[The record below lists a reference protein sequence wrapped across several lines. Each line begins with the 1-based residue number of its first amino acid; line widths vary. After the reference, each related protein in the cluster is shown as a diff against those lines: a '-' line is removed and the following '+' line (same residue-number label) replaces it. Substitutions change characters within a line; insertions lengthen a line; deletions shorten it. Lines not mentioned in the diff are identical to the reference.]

1 MSRTFR
7 SKEKLMPSKP
17 KPVPTETRVLP
28 RARPAGPSRKAAP
41 PLAVAEDLNPFEF
54 ALLQFSRAADHLGL
68 DAGVRAVLSTPKRQL
83 LVSIPVR
90 MDDGSIRVFHG
101 YRVQHSIARGP
112 SKGGIRYHPGVT
124 LDEVKALAMW
134 MTWKCAVVNIPFG
147 GAKGG
152 ITVDPKQLSDAENER
167 MTRRYTSEISIL
179 LGHDRDIPAPDVYT
193 TPQTMAWIMDTFSMT
208 KGYSTLGVVTGKP
221 LAVGGSAGRNEA
233 TAEGCFVAI
242 EEAAKRM
249 SLRLDNA
256 TAAVQGF
263 GNAGAAVARFLEEAG
278 VRVVAVSD
286 SRGGVYDKRGLA
298 MDGVLAAKE
307 KKRSVNAA
315 RGEKITNEEILE
327 LPVDI
332 LVPAALEGVITR
344 GNAARVKAKIIAEAA
359 NGPTTPDADD
369 ILRSRGAVVIPDI
382 LANAGGVTV
391 SYFEWV
397 QDLYSFF
404 WEPDVVRT
412 HLERTI
418 RRAYEDVE
426 ESARRHDTDLRTGA
440 MILAVGRVEEA
451 SRIRGLFP

>member
-1 MSRTFR
+1 MSA
-7 SKEKLMPSKP
+7 KP
-17 KPVPTETRVLP
+17 
-28 RARPAGPSRKAAP
+28 RPAIRPAPRPAPSP
-41 PLAVAEDLNPFEF
+41 STPEDLNPFRF
-54 ALLQFSRAADHLGL
+54 ARLQFERAADHLGL
-68 DAGVRAVLSTPKRQL
+68 DPGTREVLGNPKRQL
-83 LVSIPVR
+83 IVSIPVK
-90 MDDGSIRVFHG
+90 MDDGSIRCFQG

-152 ITVDPKQLSDAENER
+152 ITVDPKKLSLAENER
-167 MTRRYTSEISIL
+167 MTRRFTSEISIL
-179 LGHDRDIPAPDVYT
+179 LGPDRDIPAPDVYT
-193 TPQTMAWIMDTFSMT
+193 NAQTMAWMMDTFSMT

-221 LAVGGSAGRNEA
+221 LSIGGSAGRNEA

-249 SLRLDNA
+249 SLSLKGA

-263 GNAGAAVARFLEEAG
+263 GNAGSFAARFLDEAG
-278 VRVVAVSD
+278 VRIVAVSD
-286 SRGGVYDKRGLA
+286 SQGGVYDKKGFSVSNLFA
-298 MDGVLAAKE
+298 TKE
-307 KKRSVNAA
+307 KKGTVTAA
-315 RGEKITNEEILE
+315 KGDAISNEELLE

-344 GNAARVKAKIIAEAA
+344 ANASRVKAKIVAEAA
-359 NGPTTPDADD
+359 NGPTTPEADD
-369 ILRSRGAVVIPDI
+369 VLHKKGIVVIPDI

-404 WEPDVVRT
+404 WEPDMVRT
-412 HLERTI
+412 QLQRTI
-418 RRAYEDVE
+418 RRSYSDVE
-426 ESARRHDTDLRTGA
+426 AMAHKHDTDLRTGA
-440 MILAVGRVEEA
+440 LVLAVNRVEEA
-451 SRIRGLFP
+451 TRIRGIFP

>member
-1 MSRTFR
+1 MAAR
-7 SKEKLMPSKP
+7 P
-17 KPVPTETRVLP
+17 KPVASPEN
-28 RARPAGPSRKAAP
+28 
-41 PLAVAEDLNPFEF
+41 LNPFQF
-54 ALLQFSRAADHLGL
+54 ALLQFERAADHLEL
-68 DAGVRAVLSTPKRQL
+68 DAGTREVLRTPKRQL
-83 LVSIPVR
+83 TVSIPVK
-90 MDDGSIRVFHG
+90 MDNGRVRVFEG

-124 LDEVKALAMW
+124 IDEVKALAMW

-152 ITVDPKQLSDAENER
+152 ITVDPKALSLSENER
-167 MTRRYTSEISIL
+167 MTRRFTSEISIL
-179 LGHDRDIPAPDVYT
+179 LGPDRDIPAPDVYT
-193 TPQTMAWIMDTFSMT
+193 NSQTMAWMMDTYSMT
-208 KGYSTLGVVTGKP
+208 RGSTTLGVVTGKP
-221 LAVGGSAGRNEA
+221 LSVGGSAGRNEA

-242 EEAAKRM
+242 EEAARRQGLA
-249 SLRLDNA
+249 LRGA

-263 GNAGAAVARFLEEAG
+263 GNAGSFVAKFLADAG

-286 SRGGVYDKRGLA
+286 SAGGIYNKKGLDYNA
-298 MDGVLAAKE
+298 VTAAKLR
-307 KKRSVNAA
+307 KGSVTAA
-315 RGEKITNEEILE
+315 KGDRIGNDEILE

-344 GNAARVKAKIIAEAA
+344 KNAPKIRARIVAEAA

-369 ILRSRGAVVIPDI
+369 ILRSKGIVVIPDI

-404 WEPDVVRT
+404 WDSDMVRT
-412 HLERTI
+412 QLQKTI

-426 ESARRHDTDLRTGA
+426 NTARKHDTDMRTGA
-440 MILAVGRVEEA
+440 LVLAVGRVEEA
-451 SRIRGLFP
+451 TRIRGIFP

>member
-1 MSRTFR
+1 
-7 SKEKLMPSKP
+7 MPPKP
-17 KPVPTETRVLP
+17 KPLSLVDRAVPGPKPVVPERGSP
-28 RARPAGPSRKAAP
+28 RPKPIAA
-41 PLAVAEDLNPFEF
+41 ENLNPYDF
-54 ALLQFSRAADHLGL
+54 ALLQFERAADLLGL
-68 DAGVRAVLSTPKRQL
+68 DPGVRQVLSRPKRQL
-83 LVSIPVR
+83 IVTIPVK
-90 MDDGSIRVFHG
+90 MDDGSISAFQG

-152 ITVDPKQLSDAENER
+152 ITVDPKKLSMGENER
-167 MTRRYTSEISIL
+167 MTRRFTSEISIL

-233 TAEGCFVAI
+233 TAEGCVVAI
-242 EEAAKRM
+242 EEAAKRLGM
-249 SLRLDNA
+249 PLSGV

-263 GNAGAAVARFLEEAG
+263 GNAGAAVAKFLDEAG
-278 VRVVAVSD
+278 TKVVAVSD
-286 SRGGVYDKRGLA
+286 SKGGVYDKRGLEMGA
-298 MDGVLAAKE
+298 VFGAKE
-307 KKRSVNAA
+307 KKGSVTAA
-315 RGEKITNEEILE
+315 RGEKIDNHEILE

-344 GNAARVKAKIIAEAA
+344 KNAPRIKAQIIAEAA

-369 ILRSRGAVVIPDI
+369 ILRSKGAVVIPDI

-397 QDLYSFF
+397 QGLYSFF
-404 WEPDVVRT
+404 WEPDVVRN
-412 HLERTI
+412 HLDRTI
-418 RRAYEDVE
+418 RRAYQEVDDT
-426 ESARRHDTDLRTGA
+426 ARRYNTDLRTGA
-440 MILAVGRVEEA
+440 LILGIGRVEEA
-451 SRIRGLFP
+451 TRIRGLFP

>member
-1 MSRTFR
+1 
-7 SKEKLMPSKP
+7 L
-17 KPVPTETRVLP
+17 KPVE
-28 RARPAGPSRKAAP
+28 
-41 PLAVAEDLNPFEF
+41 AEELNPYEF
-54 ALLQFSRAADHLGL
+54 ALKQFDRAADHLGL
-68 DAGVRAVLSTPKRQL
+68 DAGTRDLLRKPKRQL
-83 LVSIPVR
+83 IVSIPVR
-90 MDDGSIRVFHG
+90 MDNGSIHVFQG

-152 ITVDPKQLSDAENER
+152 ITVDTKRLSDAENER

-193 TPQTMAWIMDTFSMT
+193 NPQTMAWIMDTFSMT

-233 TAEGCFVAI
+233 TAEGCLVAI
-242 EEAAKRM
+242 EEAAKRLN
-249 SLRLDNA
+249 LRVTGA

-263 GNAGAAVARFLEEAG
+263 GNAGAAVARFLDEAG
-278 VRVVAVSD
+278 AHVVAVSD
-286 SRGGVYDKRGLA
+286 SQGGVYDKRGLGIEA
-298 MDGVLAAKE
+298 VVAAKQ
-307 KKRSVNAA
+307 KKGSVTAA
-315 RGEKITNEEILE
+315 RGEKITNDDLLE

-344 GNAARVKAKIIAEAA
+344 SNAPRVKAKIVAEAA

-369 ILRSRGAVVIPDI
+369 ILLSNGTVVIPDV

-404 WEPDVVRT
+404 WEPDVVKN
-412 HLERTI
+412 HLQRTI
-418 RRAYEDVE
+418 RRAYEDVDE
-426 ESARRHDTDLRTGA
+426 TARRYDTSLRTA
-440 MILAVGRVEEA
+440 ALILAVGRVEEA
-451 SRIRGLFP
+451 TRIRGLFP

>member
-1 MSRTFR
+1 MA
-7 SKEKLMPSKP
+7 SKP
-17 KPVPTETRVLP
+17 NRALRSVRKPKASPVVPR
-28 RARPAGPSRKAAP
+28 S
-41 PLAVAEDLNPFEF
+41 AENLNPYDF
-54 ALLQFSRAADHLGL
+54 ALLQFERAAEHLGL
-68 DAGVRAVLSTPKRQL
+68 DNGSREVLRNPKRQL
-83 LVSIPVR
+83 IVSIPVK
-90 MDDGSIRVFHG
+90 MDDGSVRVFRG

-152 ITVDPKQLSDAENER
+152 ITVDSKALSLAENER
-167 MTRRYTSEISIL
+167 MTRRFTSEISIL

-193 TPQTMAWIMDTFSMT
+193 DSQTMAWMMDTFSMT

-242 EEAAKRM
+242 EEAAKRTRL
-249 SLRLDNA
+249 SLKGA

-263 GNAGAAVARFLEEAG
+263 GNAGSFVAKFLDEAG
-278 VRVVAVSD
+278 VKVVAVSD
-286 SRGGVYDKRGLA
+286 SQGGIYDKKGIA
-298 MDGVLAAKE
+298 MDSLRAAKA
-307 KKRSVNAA
+307 KQGTVTAA
-315 RGEKITNEEILE
+315 RGERISNEEILE

-344 GNAARVKAKIIAEAA
+344 KNAGRVKAQIVAEAA

-369 ILRSRGAVVIPDI
+369 VLRSNGVLVIPDI

-404 WEPDVVRT
+404 WDPDMVKGQ
-412 HLERTI
+412 LQRTI
-418 RRAYEDVE
+418 RRAYDEVDTT
-426 ESARRHDTDLRTGA
+426 ARRYDTDLRTGA
-440 MILAVGRVEEA
+440 LILAVGRVEEA
-451 SRIRGLFP
+451 TRIRGIFP

>member
-1 MSRTFR
+1 MAAN
-7 SKEKLMPSKP
+7 P
-17 KPVPTETRVLP
+17 KVVP
-28 RARPAGPSRKAAP
+28 AS
-41 PLAVAEDLNPFEF
+41 AENLNPFDF
-54 ALLQFSRAADHLGL
+54 ALMQFARAADHLKL
-68 DAGVRAVLSTPKRQL
+68 DPGNRDVLSTPKRQL
-83 LVSIPVR
+83 IVSVPVK
-90 MDDGSIRVFHG
+90 MDDGSIRCFQG

-152 ITVDPKQLSDAENER
+152 ITVDPKAISLSENER

-179 LGHDRDIPAPDVYT
+179 LGPDRDIPAPDVYT
-193 TPQTMAWIMDTFSMT
+193 NSQTMAWMMDTFSMT

-221 LAVGGSAGRNEA
+221 LAVGGSVGRNEA

-242 EEAAKRM
+242 EEAAKRQGLPLK
-249 SLRLDNA
+249 SA
-256 TAAVQGF
+256 TAAIQGF
-263 GNAGAAVARFLEEAG
+263 GNAGMHVARFLDEAG

-286 SRGGVYDKRGLA
+286 SRGGIHDKKGLDVNA
-298 MDGVLAAKE
+298 VVAAKD
-307 KKRSVNAA
+307 KKGSVTAG
-315 RGEKITNEEILE
+315 RGEKISNEDLLE

-344 GNAARVKAKIIAEAA
+344 KNAPRVKAKIIAEAA

-369 ILRSRGAVVIPDI
+369 ILRKKGAVVIPDI

-404 WEPDVVRT
+404 WDPEMVRNQ
-412 HLERTI
+412 LQRTI
-418 RRAYEDVE
+418 RSAYADVE
-426 ESARRHDTDLRTGA
+426 MKAHQHETDLRTGA
-440 MILAVGRVEEA
+440 LILAVGRVEEA
-451 SRIRGLFP
+451 TRTRGIFP

>member
-1 MSRTFR
+1 MAPKRKPAPAA
-7 SKEKLMPSKP
+7 SKKP
-17 KPVPTETRVLP
+17 KPP
-28 RARPAGPSRKAAP
+28 AP
-41 PLAVAEDLNPFEF
+41 PATPENLNPFEF
-54 ALLQFSRAADHLGL
+54 AQRQFDRAADHLGL
-68 DAGVRAVLSTPKRQL
+68 DAGVRDVLRQPKRQL
-83 LVSIPVR
+83 TVSIPVR
-90 MDDGSIRVFHG
+90 MDNKRVKVFIG

-112 SKGGIRYHPGVT
+112 SKGGIRFHPGVT

-152 ITVDPKQLSDAENER
+152 VTVDPKKLSDGENER
-167 MTRRYTSEISIL
+167 LTRRYTSEISIL
-179 LGHDRDIPAPDVYT
+179 LGHDKDIPAPDVYT
-193 TPQTMAWIMDTFSMT
+193 TPQHMAWIMDTFSMT
-208 KGYSTLGVVTGKP
+208 QGFSTLGVVTGKP
-221 LAVGGSAGRNEA
+221 IQLGGSAGRNEA

-249 SLRLDNA
+249 RLPLKGA
-256 TAAVQGF
+256 TAAVQGY
-263 GNAGAAVARFLEEAG
+263 GNAGMNVARFLDEAG

-286 SRGGVYDKRGLA
+286 SRGGIYDKKGLRIEL
-298 MDGVLAAKE
+298 VNAAKE
-307 KKRSVNAA
+307 KKGSVTSS
-315 RGEKITNEEILE
+315 RGQKISNPELLE

-344 GNAARVKAKIIAEAA
+344 ENAPRVKAKIVAEAA

-369 ILRSRGAVVIPDI
+369 ILRANGIVVIPDI

-404 WEPDVVRT
+404 WDPDVVRS

-418 RRAYEDVE
+418 RRSYDDVAE
-426 ESARRHDTDLRTGA
+426 TARRHDTDLRTGA
-440 MILAVGRVEEA
+440 LILAVGRVEEA
-451 SRIRGLFP
+451 TRIRGLFP

>member
-1 MSRTFR
+1 MR
-7 SKEKLMPSKP
+7 P
-17 KPVPTETRVLP
+17 KPRPLPAVSRVLP
-28 RARPAGPSRKAAP
+28 RPRTAP
-41 PLAVAEDLNPFEF
+41 GKRGAPTLKPVEAESLNPYEI
-54 ALLQFSRAADHLGL
+54 AQKQFDRAADHLGL
-68 DAGVRAVLSTPKRQL
+68 DPGVRDLLRKPKRQL
-83 LVSIPVR
+83 IVSVPVR
-90 MDDGSIRVFHG
+90 MDNGAIRVFQG

-152 ITVDPKQLSDAENER
+152 ITVDTKQLSDAENER

-179 LGHDRDIPAPDVYT
+179 LGHDRDIPAPDMYT

-242 EEAAKRM
+242 EEAAR
-249 SLRLDNA
+249 RLNLPLKTA

-263 GNAGAAVARFLEEAG
+263 GNAGAVLARFLNEAG
-278 VRVVAVSD
+278 VKVVAVSD
-286 SRGGVYDKRGLA
+286 SRGGVHDKRGLA
-298 MDGVLAAKE
+298 MDAVFSAKE
-307 KKRSVNAA
+307 KRGSVTAA
-315 RGEKITNEEILE
+315 RGEKISNEDILE

-344 GNAARVKAKIIAEAA
+344 SNAPRITAKIIAEAA

-369 ILRSRGAVVIPDI
+369 ILRSKGAIVIPDI

-404 WEPDVVRT
+404 WESDVVRN

-418 RRAYEDVE
+418 RKAYEDVDE
-426 ESARRHDTDLRTGA
+426 MARRHDTDLRTGA
-440 MILAVGRVEEA
+440 LILAVGRVEEA
-451 SRIRGLFP
+451 TRIRGLFP